1 MHLLLFLELPVLAV
15 LLWLGAQWA
24 LLLYNRRINER
35 FLTAQARLQDAAKT
49 TVKELQQ
56 VVTEGFKAARVD
68 RRLKSETIHELR
80 STALKSL
87 QANLGPLGLRELRRA
102 LGVPRR
108 LPLDRV
114 LVSYIEAAVYDLK
127 ASTARDNEVPT
138 APGKRF
144 SPETLKIPRVEKP
157 PILFDPKPDEASL
170 HEADF

>member
-1 MHLLLFLELPVLAV
+1 MHLLLFLELPVLAA
-15 LLWLGAQWA
+15 LFWLVVQWA
-24 LLLYNRRINER
+24 LLLYNRRLNER
-35 FLTAQARLQDAAKT
+35 FLTAQARLKDAAQT
-49 TVKELQQ
+49 SVKELQQ

-108 LPLDRV
+108 LPLERV

-127 ASTARDNEVPT
+127 ENHPADNEVPPT
-138 APGKRF
+138 PGKRF
-144 SPETLKIPRVEKP
+144 SPETLRVPRVEKP
-157 PILFDPKPDEASL
+157 PTFDTESLYHEEAPSGV
-170 HEADF
+170 